1 MKRLLTLILTFI
13 LTISGVFPAF
23 AAFSSE
29 DIADATKN
37 HDRLQHVK
45 LKETPVKQ
53 SDVWYL
59 CMTNK
64 KHIIIVPATISE
76 NGSIGIDIEVV
87 YPGWERNTTFSSSK
101 WREPSVLSSC
111 GYFSTTVAPYDTTH
125 DMWLVEKSQVS
136 NLLESGKSGIILDYT
151 DITWNQLLTPDA
163 KTQTLRSLYVV
174 WKMLYGDTGAN
185 PDDPVVG
192 DYDAYD
198 LAYGFLIYANADGYN
213 DSNLDNFV
221 ERVKNDGGEYRRL
234 QDVLDGIY
242 GVPESKPSVDY
253 GAPVF
258 TFKDES
264 GAVKPNELVNEL
276 DRKAALKRLWGML
289 HNGTQDSAGGQQE
302 EGDKA
307 PVTPV
312 EPEDEI
318 SINDE
323 FRKWYQAAFKVMS
336 GATDWTGFDEKY
348 KNAENLIALEPE
360 NGDYIHWQIVYDILS
375 LAHSGYPSL
384 CEADPAVVK
393 LSEWDVG
400 NACLKQAYAEVM
412 EAQKNDGGMI
422 AGTDLTYEADLA
434 AVLGA
439 LNTSNGNDDMTRVM
453 TIRQRLNLLFRMQYQ
468 GNVSADNT
476 DYQWVQDFYSANNK
490 VFVRL
495 DDLPQIKVPEGGDG
509 ETLEPILRG
518 HGTLVNKF
526 PRLRKYDGDMPE
538 EPTPYLISSYFMQT
552 IWEVGYLRDY
562 MIKDMNSAVLNGT
575 VMEHE
580 QYYNM
585 LKDLSKAVEE
595 FGIEALTNMWEDDT
609 QIEGHEG
616 LQYKSLK
623 ALWEACQKDKG
634 VQEHEANADTTVD
647 ETPQLSSSK
656 PMPAFF
662 ENYTDS
668 RKLSENYIKGLA
680 YTATLVP
687 MKSNLYS
694 AEWLNYLDTD
704 FRTNFYDLYGFN
716 RKALYRDMTAGAGE
730 EYFNSGEVSKGALE
744 LCTLRDLIESK
755 GDIVLYLD
763 DNFYNVSD
771 IKSSQSVR
779 PNYATSKPGTEEG
792 TTEDIAWYSNIA
804 SGIEDTYNT
813 NFDNIAKTN
822 ESSNYSKIYY
832 NMMNNLD
839 GAHTYYP
846 EATPENPGNTDNA
859 VLNSGKINYYLNP
872 GQDGSEVYS
881 PMQAYAVVSS
891 VYRDGDLFNL
901 ANSMETHRP
910 VFISSKTAAY
920 AKGASLKQKC
930 TLYNYALVMNLE
942 ESMPVGYL
950 GNLDMDCPLYMD
962 ILGNIITESGTV
974 IIPAMSNATLM
985 NEETFVSTNWA
996 AGLYAVYGNGY
1007 RIPVKKDDID
1017 TISQVMANFV
1027 EDESGKYYIPKA
1039 RTLGDEYE
1047 IDMSRLATTSKE
1059 TLDVLYNRAYADLKN
1074 ATQGNIYSFNQFFQ
1088 IALEVMRGAPIESI
1102 DKEAEGLLTN
1112 DRLDRAGIV
1121 AAVKLEDLNNSLGTN
1136 GENSTISM
1144 PSLAFMPGFNYVAL
1158 MVFKIL
1164 LLIIIVV
1171 NMAIVYI
1178 DAVGGHLGL
1187 HTIWKCFSSMVITM
1201 LTVLTVPAVFEV
1213 TYYQSSKALLQKEAT
1228 YISML
1233 NLEKKES
1240 GVEIGVTEVGEP
1252 KIRTELFVK
1261 LEDISVP
1268 WYELFYNSIFTDS
1281 YKTLNE
1287 MYENYARK
1295 NAFVA
1300 SEDDIVVKNDGVYV
1314 SVDSIYDS
1322 SAVDLNINGE
1332 DSMRTLVQT
1341 AVDKN
1346 STFSFY
1352 SPYYVILDALIQNVN
1367 YFNANPWG
1375 EDNLDVSSTEGW
1387 YAYTTKTQKGG
1398 RIKTMGLIEP
1408 YFTSAAFMESEGKDL
1423 TGMAEV
1429 YSDNIDTGYDP
1440 DPATKGMFA
1449 PMNLDAIR
1457 ESYWYAGGGI
1467 SASECTKRVEYLNE
1481 QARVFVADNK
1491 ELLGKISDETFLKV
1505 MAMYLSTKH
1514 NAAFGAQ
1521 KASALE
1527 IYNLSND
1534 DLIRMSIA
1542 DRADVMI
1549 NSTLSYPRF
1558 VYAVGG
1564 TSGVF
1569 AAALL
1574 SMVMW
1579 VSSIVKP
1586 VLIVVAF
1593 LTIFISVFVF
1603 KVCLRK
1609 QDSSLYGYVITTL
1622 LLCGTN
1628 ILYSLLLKLSMY
1640 LPTIGATPFMCI
1652 LLQIIVQIAYMVIL
1666 LQVVGTAFKDWR
1678 DLGAQRYANK
1688 IGDWKVRLFQKFHRN
1703 KGNLGNPFYG
1713 GTTQKSDPE
1722 KNWNYYD
1729 EMMDERRKRSR

>member
-23 AAFSSE
+23 AFSTNLDDWVNNNSSDWKSPEYKTWKAINEDYVCVFEHKDCIFVMPFAFYK
-29 DIADATKN
+29 DGIVGIKVNLTNAWGNTDKT
-37 HDRLQHVK
+37 LQF
-45 LKETPVKQ
+45 KQ
-53 SDVWYL
+53 SDL
-59 CMTNK
+59 
-64 KHIIIVPATISE
+64 
-76 NGSIGIDIEVV
+76 GSNPMDRFTTGSNVAEFKAPKNFDVLRRDELGQGITQYGIYRKNEAQLTYRDSAEL
-87 YPGWERNTTFSSSK
+87 E
-101 WREPSVLSSC
+101 C
-111 GYFSTTVAPYDTTH
+111 
-125 DMWLVEKSQVS
+125 
-136 NLLESGKSGIILDYT
+136 NLLRAVFYG
-151 DITWNQLLTPDA
+151 
-163 KTQTLRSLYVV
+163 
-174 WKMLYGDTGAN
+174 LYGDKQRAYEEEFEGAYN
-185 PDDPVVG
+185 
-192 DYDAYD
+192 AYD
-198 LAYGFLIYANADGYN
+198 LAYIPLYIA
-213 DSNLDNFV
+213 
-221 ERVKNDGGEYRRL
+221 GE
-234 QDVLDGIY
+234 
-242 GVPESKPSVDY
+242 DY
-253 GAPVF
+253 GYDVE
-258 TFKDES
+258 K
-264 GAVKPNELVNEL
+264 LC
-276 DRKAALKRLWGML
+276 AALKSGDYSSPYMSLLKLML
-289 HNGTQDSAGGQQE
+289 GDLFGNTSINGDKKYDVFGSTVSSSEFGSPQKQQALECVQTILNGTQDSSDGQQT
-302 EGDKA
+302 EGDKG

-312 EPEDEI
+312 EPEDETD
-318 SINDE
+318 INDE
-323 FRKWYQAAFKVMS
+323 FRMWYQAAFKVMS

-348 KNAENLIALEPE
+348 KDANNLIALEPE
-360 NGDYIHWQIVYDILS
+360 GGEYLHWQIVYDILS

-384 CEADPAVVK
+384 CEADTAAVK
-393 LSEWDVG
+393 LSVWDEG

-412 EAQKNDGGMI
+412 KAQKNDGGMI

-434 AVLGA
+434 AVVDA
-439 LNTSNGNDDMTRVM
+439 LNASNGNDDMTRVT

-495 DDLPQIKVPEGGDG
+495 DDLPQLKTPEDGDSKI
-509 ETLEPILRG
+509 LEPILRG
-518 HGTLVNKF
+518 NGTLVNKF
-526 PRLRKYDGDMPE
+526 PRLRTYDGDMPE
-538 EPTPYLISSYFMQT
+538 DPTPYLISSYFMQT

-595 FGIEALTNMWEDDT
+595 FGIEALTNMWEADT
-609 QIEGHEG
+609 QIEGHEE

-623 ALWEACQKDKG
+623 ALWEACQNDKG
-634 VQEHEANADTTVD
+634 VQEHEASADTTVD

-763 DNFYNVSD
+763 DNFYNVED

-779 PNYATSKPGTEEG
+779 PNYATTKPGTEEG

-846 EATPENPGNTDNA
+846 EATPENPGNSDNA

-930 TLYNYALVMNLE
+930 TLYNYVLVMNLE

-985 NEETFVSTNWA
+985 NEETFVGTNWA

-1007 RIPVKKDDID
+1007 RIPVKKDDIN

-1074 ATQGNIYSFNQFFQ
+1074 ATQGNIYNFNQFFQ

-1158 MVFKIL
+1158 MVFKLL

-1240 GVEIGVTEVGEP
+1240 GVEIGVTEVSEP

-1332 DSMRTLVQT
+1332 NSMRTLVQT

-1375 EDNLDVSSTEGW
+1375 EDNSDVSSTEGW

-1440 DPATKGMFA
+1440 DPATHGMFA
-1449 PMNLDAIR
+1449 PMNLDTIR

-1467 SASECTKRVEYLNE
+1467 SATECTKRVEYLNE

-1505 MAMYLSTKH
+1505 MAMCLSTKH

-1542 DRADVMI
+1542 DKADVMI

-1579 VSSIVKP
+1579 ISSIVKP

-1622 LLCGTN
+1622 LLCSTN

-1640 LPTIGATPFMCI
+1640 LPNIGATPFMCI

-1688 IGDWKVRLFQKFHRN
+1688 LGDWKVRLFQKFHKD

>member
-23 AAFSSE
+23 AAFGKS
-29 DIADATKN
+29 DIADSTGNGEVLEKIT
-37 HDRLQHVK
+37 
-45 LKETPVKQ
+45 LKERVIKE
-53 SDVWYL
+53 SDYWYL
-59 CMTNK
+59 CMADK

-76 NGSIGIDIEVV
+76 NGSIGIDIFID
-87 YPGWERNTTFSSSK
+87 YPWPSSNTTFSSSK
-101 WREPSVLSSC
+101 WRKPSSDSAC
-111 GYFSTTVAPYDTTH
+111 GYFSTSVAPGNPTH
-125 DMWLVEKSQVS
+125 SMWLVEKTQVN
-136 NLLESGKSGIILDYT
+136 NLLESGKSGVILDYT

-163 KTQTLRSLYVV
+163 KTQTLRSLYVA
-174 WKMLYGDTGAN
+174 WKMLYGDTNVN
-185 PDDPVVG
+185 PDEHIVS

-198 LAYGFLIYANADGYN
+198 LAYGFLLYGNADGYN

-221 ERVKNDGGEYRRL
+221 ERIKNDTGEYRRL
-234 QDVLDGIY
+234 KEILDGIY
-242 GVPESKPSVDY
+242 GNPEGRPDVDY
-253 GAPVF
+253 TAPVF
-258 TFKDES
+258 TFKDAD
-264 GAVKPNELVNEL
+264 GNVKPNAEVNDIE
-276 DRKAALKRLWGML
+276 REAALKRLWGML
-289 HNGTQDSAGGQQE
+289 HNGNQDSAGGQQE

-318 SINDE
+318 TREDE

-348 KNAENLIALEPE
+348 KDAKNLIALEPV

-384 CEADPAVVK
+384 CEADSAVVK

-434 AVLGA
+434 AVLDA
-439 LNTSNGNDDMTRVM
+439 LGPSNGNDDMTRIM

-468 GNVSADNT
+468 GNVSVDNN
-476 DYQWVQDFYSANNK
+476 DYQWVQDFYGANNK

-495 DDLPQIKVPEGGDG
+495 DDLPQIKVPENGDSK
-509 ETLEPILRG
+509 TLEPILRG

-526 PRLRKYDGDMPE
+526 PRLRKYEGEMPE

-595 FGIEALTNMWEDDT
+595 FGIQALTNMWEDDT
-609 QIEGHEG
+609 QIEGHEE

-647 ETPQLSSSK
+647 ETPQLSTSK

-662 ENYTDS
+662 ENYTDN
-668 RKLSENYIKGLA
+668 RKLSENYLKGLA

-763 DNFYNVSD
+763 DNFYNVDD
-771 IKSSQSVR
+771 IKSSQSVH
-779 PNYATSKPGTEEG
+779 PNYATAKPGAEEG
-792 TTEDIAWYSNIA
+792 TTEEIAWYSNIA

-832 NMMNNLD
+832 NMMNNLE

-891 VYRDGDLFNL
+891 VYRDGDMFNL

-1375 EDNLDVSSTEGW
+1375 ENNSDVSSTEGW

-1440 DPATKGMFA
+1440 DSATKGMFA

>member
-23 AAFSSE
+23 AAFSTNTQTTTWKKPDGWSIVSKNQGTQIE
-29 DIADATKN
+29 SLAMIVTGTHKEIKGYDFVLPVYVYDNGNGTPVIGSNVTVTVDGKEYDVSCRISYFYLDKNTYRSFTTGSFEKCKDLRIVDVNSLDSTTSMYGAYSGRIDVKGTDDTTIMLCSALFDKLYKETGVDGATVERNGIPSAYDLVYTLIYKLTETMPPEEGETALDIPMSRVAS
-37 HDRLQHVK
+37 K
-45 LKETPVKQ
+45 LKE
-53 SDVWYL
+53 
-59 CMTNK
+59 
-64 KHIIIVPATISE
+64 E
-76 NGSIGIDIEVV
+76 NSLTAAIKSIMSSL
-87 YPGWERNTTFSSSK
+87 YPNGVSTSNPNITL
-101 WREPSVLSSC
+101 EPHQNVDSNR
-111 GYFSTTVAPYDTTH
+111 
-125 DMWLVEKSQVS
+125 LVETK
-136 NLLESGKSGIILDYT
+136 
-151 DITWNQLLTPDA
+151 
-163 KTQTLRSLYVV
+163 R
-174 WKMLYGDTGAN
+174 
-185 PDDPVVG
+185 
-192 DYDAYD
+192 
-198 LAYGFLIYANADGYN
+198 
-213 DSNLDNFV
+213 
-221 ERVKNDGGEYRRL
+221 
-234 QDVLDGIY
+234 DVA
-242 GVPESKPSVDY
+242 E
-253 GAPVF
+253 
-258 TFKDES
+258 
-264 GAVKPNELVNEL
+264 
-276 DRKAALKRLWGML
+276 ALWAIDHGS
-289 HNGTQDSAGGQQE
+289 QDSSDGQQT

-312 EPEDEI
+312 EPEEDTD
-318 SINDE
+318 INDE
-323 FRKWYQAAFKVMS
+323 FRMWYQAAFKVMS

-348 KNAENLIALEPE
+348 KSANNLIALEPE
-360 NGDYIHWQIVYDILS
+360 GGEYLHWQIVYDILS

-384 CEADPAVVK
+384 CEVDTAAVK
-393 LSEWDVG
+393 LSVWDEG
-400 NACLKQAYAEVM
+400 NACLKQAYSEVM
-412 EAQKNDGGMI
+412 KAQKNDGGMI

-434 AVLGA
+434 AVLDA
-439 LNTSNGNDDMTRVM
+439 LSTSNGNDDMTRVT

-495 DDLPQIKVPEGGDG
+495 DDLPQLKTPEDGDSK
-509 ETLEPILRG
+509 TLEPILRG
-518 HGTLVNKF
+518 NGTLVNKF
-526 PRLRKYDGDMPE
+526 PRLRTYDGDMPE
-538 EPTPYLISSYFMQT
+538 DPTPYLISSYFMQT

-562 MIKDMNSAVLNGT
+562 TIKDMNSAVLNGT

-595 FGIEALTNMWEDDT
+595 FGIEALTNMWEADT
-609 QIEGHEG
+609 QIEGHEE

-623 ALWEACQKDKG
+623 ALWEACQNDKG

-763 DNFYNVSD
+763 DNFYNVED

-779 PNYATSKPGTEEG
+779 PNYATTKPGTEEG

-846 EATPENPGNTDNA
+846 EATPENPGNSDNA

-985 NEETFVSTNWA
+985 NEETFVGTNWA

-1007 RIPVKKDDID
+1007 RIPVKKDDIN

-1074 ATQGNIYSFNQFFQ
+1074 ATQGNIYNFNQFFQ

-1158 MVFKIL
+1158 MVFKLL

-1201 LTVLTVPAVFEV
+1201 LTVLTVPAVFEL

-1240 GVEIGVTEVGEP
+1240 GVEIGVTEVSEP

-1332 DSMRTLVQT
+1332 NSMRTLVQT

-1375 EDNLDVSSTEGW
+1375 EDNSDVSSTEGW

-1440 DPATKGMFA
+1440 DPATHGMFA

-1467 SASECTKRVEYLNE
+1467 SATECTKRVEYLNE

-1542 DRADVMI
+1542 DKADVMI

-1579 VSSIVKP
+1579 ISSIVKP

-1640 LPTIGATPFMCI
+1640 LPNIGATPFMCI
-1652 LLQIIVQIAYMVIL
+1652 LLQIVVQIAYMVIL

-1688 IGDWKVRLFQKFHRN
+1688 LGDWKVRLFQKFHKD

>member
-23 AAFSSE
+23 AFSTNLGDWVNNNKSDWESPEYEAWKDINEDYVCVFEHKDCIFVMPFAFYK
-29 DIADATKN
+29 DGTVGIKVNLTKAWGN
-37 HDRLQHVK
+37 TDKTLQF
-45 LKETPVKQ
+45 KQ
-53 SDVWYL
+53 SGGYSPMDRFTTSGSAAEFKAPKNFDVL
-59 CMTNK
+59 EK
-64 KHIIIVPATISE
+64 EKL
-76 NGSIGIDIEVV
+76 GQGITQYGIYRKNEAQLTYRDSAEL
-87 YPGWERNTTFSSSK
+87 E
-101 WREPSVLSSC
+101 C
-111 GYFSTTVAPYDTTH
+111 
-125 DMWLVEKSQVS
+125 
-136 NLLESGKSGIILDYT
+136 NLLRAVFYG
-151 DITWNQLLTPDA
+151 
-163 KTQTLRSLYVV
+163 
-174 WKMLYGDTGAN
+174 LYGDKQRAYEEEFEGAYN
-185 PDDPVVG
+185 
-192 DYDAYD
+192 AYD
-198 LAYGFLIYANADGYN
+198 LAYIPLYIA
-213 DSNLDNFV
+213 
-221 ERVKNDGGEYRRL
+221 GE
-234 QDVLDGIY
+234 
-242 GVPESKPSVDY
+242 DY
-253 GAPVF
+253 GYDVE
-258 TFKDES
+258 K
-264 GAVKPNELVNEL
+264 LC
-276 DRKAALKRLWGML
+276 AALKSGDYSSPYMSLLKLML
-289 HNGTQDSAGGQQE
+289 GDLFGNTSINGDKKYDVFGSTVSSSEFGSPQKQQALECVQTILNGIQDSSDGQQT
-302 EGDKA
+302 EGDKG

-318 SINDE
+318 DINDE
-323 FRKWYQAAFKVMS
+323 FRMWYQAAFKVMS

-348 KNAENLIALEPE
+348 KDANNLIALEPE
-360 NGDYIHWQIVYDILS
+360 GGEYLYWQIVYDILS

-384 CEADPAVVK
+384 CEVDAAVVK
-393 LSEWDVG
+393 LSDWDKD
-400 NACLKQAYAEVM
+400 NACLKQAYSEVM
-412 EAQKNDGGMI
+412 KAQKNDGGMI

-434 AVLGA
+434 AVVDA
-439 LNTSNGNDDMTRVM
+439 LNASNGNDDMTRVT

-495 DDLPQIKVPEGGDG
+495 DDLPQLKTPEDGDSK
-509 ETLEPILRG
+509 TLEPILRG
-518 HGTLVNKF
+518 NGTLVNKF
-526 PRLRKYDGDMPE
+526 PRLRTYDGDMPE
-538 EPTPYLISSYFMQT
+538 DPTPYLISSYFMQT

-580 QYYNM
+580 QHYNM

-595 FGIEALTNMWEDDT
+595 FGIEALTNMWEADT
-609 QIEGHEG
+609 QIEGHEE

-623 ALWEACQKDKG
+623 ALWEACQNDKG
-634 VQEHEANADTTVD
+634 VQEHEASADTTVD

-763 DNFYNVSD
+763 DNFYNVED

-779 PNYATSKPGTEEG
+779 PNYATTKPGTEEG

-846 EATPENPGNTDNA
+846 EATPENPGNSDNA

-974 IIPAMSNATLM
+974 IIPAMSNATLL
-985 NEETFVSTNWA
+985 NEETFVGTNWA

-1007 RIPVKKDDID
+1007 RIPVKKDDIN

-1074 ATQGNIYSFNQFFQ
+1074 ATQGNIYNFNQFFQ

-1158 MVFKIL
+1158 MVFKLL

-1171 NMAIVYI
+1171 NMVIVYI

-1240 GVEIGVTEVGEP
+1240 GVEIGVTEVSEP

-1332 DSMRTLVQT
+1332 NSMRTLVQT

-1375 EDNLDVSSTEGW
+1375 EDNSDVSSTEGW

-1440 DPATKGMFA
+1440 DPATHGMFA

-1467 SASECTKRVEYLNE
+1467 SATECTKRVEYLNE

-1542 DRADVMI
+1542 DKADVMI

-1579 VSSIVKP
+1579 ISSIVKP

-1640 LPTIGATPFMCI
+1640 LPNIGATPFMCI
-1652 LLQIIVQIAYMVIL
+1652 LLQIVVQIAYMVIL

-1688 IGDWKVRLFQKFHRN
+1688 LGDWKVRLFQKFHKD

>member
-23 AAFSSE
+23 AAFKKE
-29 DIADATKN
+29 DM
-37 HDRLQHVK
+37 
-45 LKETPVKQ
+45 EP
-53 SDVWYL
+53 
-59 CMTNK
+59 
-64 KHIIIVPATISE
+64 
-76 NGSIGIDIEVV
+76 
-87 YPGWERNTTFSSSK
+87 NTTQKYDPEWVTLKPSEITSTEWDTVIRAKDFIFILPVGINSK
-101 WREPSVLSSC
+101 GEIGQYLDFDKSWHNAGKTIQPVYWTGNAGYAS
-111 GYFSTTVAPYDTTH
+111 GYFTSGQFMEYNQSFVKHKASRGYGVWDDTEAIRADLELPDSKTMYARTLKVAYD
-125 DMWLVEKSQVS
+125 
-136 NLLESGKSGIILDYT
+136 
-151 DITWNQLLTPDA
+151 
-163 KTQTLRSLYVV
+163 
-174 WKMLYGDTGAN
+174 MLYKGKGRPGETIY
-185 PDDPVVG
+185 G

-198 LAYGFLIYANADGYN
+198 IAYGYIGYALNDGYTE
-213 DSNLDNFV
+213 SNLDDFIKAIQNKVAPYEDFYAILV
-221 ERVKNDGGEYRRL
+221 DIFGENKSATY
-234 QDVLDGIY
+234 DKTVFSFTDDS
-242 GVPESKPSVDY
+242 GVSVDY
-253 GAPVF
+253 YMASQDMIEGALHKVYMLA
-258 TFKDES
+258 S
-264 GAVKPNELVNEL
+264 G
-276 DRKAALKRLWGML
+276 
-289 HNGTQDSAGGQQE
+289 GTQDSSDWQQT

-312 EPEDEI
+312 EPGDEI
-318 SINDE
+318 KRDDE
-323 FRKWYQAAFKVMS
+323 FRMWYQAAFKVMS

-348 KNAENLIALEPE
+348 KDANNLIALEPE
-360 NGDYIHWQIVYDILS
+360 GGEYLHWQIVYDILS

-384 CEADPAVVK
+384 CEADTAAVK
-393 LSEWDVG
+393 LSVWDEG

-412 EAQKNDGGMI
+412 KAQKNDGGMI

-434 AVLGA
+434 AVVDA
-439 LNTSNGNDDMTRVM
+439 LNASNGNDDMTRVT

-495 DDLPQIKVPEGGDG
+495 DDLPQLKTPEDGDSK
-509 ETLEPILRG
+509 TLEPILRG
-518 HGTLVNKF
+518 NGTLVNKF
-526 PRLRKYDGDMPE
+526 PRLRTYDGDMPE
-538 EPTPYLISSYFMQT
+538 DPTPYLISSYFMQT

-595 FGIEALTNMWEDDT
+595 FGIEALTNMWEADT
-609 QIEGHEG
+609 QIEGHEE

-623 ALWEACQKDKG
+623 ALWEACQNDKG
-634 VQEHEANADTTVD
+634 VQEHEASADTTVD
-647 ETPQLSSSK
+647 ETPHLSSSK

-680 YTATLVP
+680 YTAILVP

-763 DNFYNVSD
+763 DNFYNVED
-771 IKSSQSVR
+771 IKSSHSVR
-779 PNYATSKPGTEEG
+779 PDYATTKPGTEEG

-846 EATPENPGNTDNA
+846 EATPENPGNSDNA

-985 NEETFVSTNWA
+985 NEETFVDTNWA

-1007 RIPVKKDDID
+1007 RIPVKKDDIN

-1074 ATQGNIYSFNQFFQ
+1074 ATQGNIYNFNQFFQ

-1158 MVFKIL
+1158 MVFKLL

-1240 GVEIGVTEVGEP
+1240 GVEIGVTEVSEP

-1314 SVDSIYDS
+1314 SVDNIYDS

-1332 DSMRTLVQT
+1332 NSMRTLVQT

-1375 EDNLDVSSTEGW
+1375 EDNSDVSSTEGW

-1440 DPATKGMFA
+1440 DQATHGMFA

-1467 SASECTKRVEYLNE
+1467 SATECTKRVEYLNE

-1542 DRADVMI
+1542 DKADVMI

-1579 VSSIVKP
+1579 ISSIVKP

-1622 LLCGTN
+1622 LLCSTN

-1640 LPTIGATPFMCI
+1640 LPNIGATPFMCI

-1688 IGDWKVRLFQKFHRN
+1688 LGDWKVRLFQKFHKD

>member
-13 LTISGVFPAF
+13 LTLSGVFPAF
-23 AAFSSE
+23 AWNVSE
-29 DIADATKN
+29 PNNVVSTDNKTIIYPSGYTPDSTYVMVYKRSQGNTWWKTPCDMVLPVFNYKSGNYTYCGSEVSWSKKGQEDALWAHVYYNKKYHTVMHESCTAQSKVYLVPKEYVILGENAADNYGVYGSGSITFDISDEQLEYYTTKGFFATK
-37 HDRLQHVK
+37 
-45 LKETPVKQ
+45 
-53 SDVWYL
+53 
-59 CMTNK
+59 
-64 KHIIIVPATISE
+64 
-76 NGSIGIDIEVV
+76 GI
-87 YPGWERNTTFSSSK
+87 F
-101 WREPSVLSSC
+101 
-111 GYFSTTVAPYDTTH
+111 
-125 DMWLVEKSQVS
+125 EKSSLASEQNILS
-136 NLLESGKSGIILDYT
+136 KNDISQSGGNM
-151 DITWNQLLTPDA
+151 ITTYEVLFDLIQFKGRA
-163 KTQTLRSLYVV
+163 YIETLKGS
-174 WKMLYGDTGAN
+174 KDKENFDGAI
-185 PDDPVVG
+185 
-192 DYDAYD
+192 YD
-198 LAYGFLIYANADGYN
+198 LLSDLYSGTSVDPKEDYSPDKITQVTSYDKKYVDYFASKVLDLEGSTDSADG
-213 DSNLDNFV
+213 
-221 ERVKNDGGEYRRL
+221 
-234 QDVLDGIY
+234 
-242 GVPESKPSVDY
+242 
-253 GAPVF
+253 
-258 TFKDES
+258 
-264 GAVKPNELVNEL
+264 
-276 DRKAALKRLWGML
+276 
-289 HNGTQDSAGGQQE
+289 QQT
-302 EGDKA
+302 EGDKG

-312 EPEDEI
+312 EPEDETD
-318 SINDE
+318 INDE
-323 FRKWYQAAFKVMS
+323 FRMWYQAAFKVMS

-348 KNAENLIALEPE
+348 KDANNLIALEPE
-360 NGDYIHWQIVYDILS
+360 GGEYLHWQIVYDILS

-384 CEADPAVVK
+384 CEVDAAVVK
-393 LSEWDVG
+393 LSDWDKD
-400 NACLKQAYAEVM
+400 NACLKQAYSEVM
-412 EAQKNDGGMI
+412 KAQKNDGGMI

-434 AVLGA
+434 AVVDA
-439 LNTSNGNDDMTRVM
+439 LNASNGNDDMTRVT

-490 VFVRL
+490 VFARL
-495 DDLPQIKVPEGGDG
+495 DDLPQLKTPEDGGSK
-509 ETLEPILRG
+509 TLEPILRG
-518 HGTLVNKF
+518 NGTLVNKF
-526 PRLRKYDGDMPE
+526 PRLRTYDGDMPE
-538 EPTPYLISSYFMQT
+538 DPTPYLISSYFIQT

-562 MIKDMNSAVLNGT
+562 MIKDMNSAILNGT

-595 FGIEALTNMWEDDT
+595 FGIEALTNMWEADT
-609 QIEGHEG
+609 QIEGHEE

-623 ALWEACQKDKG
+623 ALWEACQNDKG
-634 VQEHEANADTTVD
+634 VQEHEASADTTVD

-763 DNFYNVSD
+763 DNFYNVED

-779 PNYATSKPGTEEG
+779 PNYATTKPGTEEG
-792 TTEDIAWYSNIA
+792 TTEDIAWYSTIA

-846 EATPENPGNTDNA
+846 EATPENPGNSDNA

-920 AKGASLKQKC
+920 AKGASFKQKC

-985 NEETFVSTNWA
+985 NEETFVGTNWA

-1007 RIPVKKDDID
+1007 RIPVKKDDIN

-1074 ATQGNIYSFNQFFQ
+1074 ATQGNIYNFNQFFQ

-1158 MVFKIL
+1158 MVFKL
-1164 LLIIIVV
+1164 LLLVIIVV

-1240 GVEIGVTEVGEP
+1240 GVEIGVTEVSEP

-1332 DSMRTLVQT
+1332 NSMRTLVQT

-1375 EDNLDVSSTEGW
+1375 EDNSDVSSTEGW

-1440 DPATKGMFA
+1440 DPATHGMFA

-1467 SASECTKRVEYLNE
+1467 SATECTKRVEYLNE

-1542 DRADVMI
+1542 DKADVMI

-1579 VSSIVKP
+1579 ISSIVKP

-1628 ILYSLLLKLSMY
+1628 ILYSLLLKLSVY
-1640 LPTIGATPFMCI
+1640 LPNIGATPFMCI
-1652 LLQIIVQIAYMVIL
+1652 LLQIVVQIAYMVIL

-1688 IGDWKVRLFQKFHRN
+1688 LGDWKVRLFQKFHKD

>member
-23 AAFSSE
+23 AFNRNNLTIESQNPPNMSGKDVTFGEIKRESSAW
-29 DIADATKN
+29 DTVIKINGWYFILPVGISAD
-37 HDRLQHVK
+37 
-45 LKETPVKQ
+45 
-53 SDVWYL
+53 
-59 CMTNK
+59 
-64 KHIIIVPATISE
+64 
-76 NGSIGIDIEVV
+76 GSIGQYVKYDTTNLFDEEVV
-87 YPGWERNTTFSSSK
+87 DTLRWYKPTADHI
-101 WREPSVLSSC
+101 C
-111 GYFSTTVAPYDTTH
+111 GYFSSTTDSFDFNQYF
-125 DMWLVEKSQVS
+125 VEKS
-136 NLLESGKSGIILDYT
+136 ESVPHGIYDATDAMTDKLFIPDDGGKSQY
-151 DITWNQLLTPDA
+151 A
-163 KTQTLRSLYVV
+163 RSLKAIYDL
-174 WKMLYGDTGAN
+174 LYLNTSADKNT
-185 PDDPVVG
+185 PVYG
-192 DYDAYD
+192 EYDAYD
-198 LAYGFLIYANADGYN
+198 LAYSFLGLAIEDGYN
-213 DSNLDNFV
+213 DDNLNSFATKI
-221 ERVKNDGGEYRRL
+221 RNDEGYWKYFHDMLTDLFNGKGQSSYKKGIFTYK
-234 QDVLDGIY
+234 DDDGNTLAY
-242 GVPESKPSVDY
+242 NTVPESTRIDALHKLY
-253 GAPVF
+253 
-258 TFKDES
+258 T
-264 GAVKPNELVNEL
+264 LVANISE
-276 DRKAALKRLWGML
+276 DS
-289 HNGTQDSAGGQQE
+289 SAGQQK

-318 SINDE
+318 KREDE

-348 KNAENLIALEPE
+348 KDAKNLIALEPE

-384 CEADPAVVK
+384 CEVDTAAVK
-393 LSEWDVG
+393 LSVWDEG
-400 NACLKQAYAEVM
+400 NACLKQAYSEVM
-412 EAQKNDGGMI
+412 KAQKNDGGMI

-434 AVLGA
+434 AVLDA
-439 LNTSNGNDDMTRVM
+439 LSTSNGNDDMTRVT

-495 DDLPQIKVPEGGDG
+495 DDLPQLKTPEDGDSK
-509 ETLEPILRG
+509 TLEPILRG
-518 HGTLVNKF
+518 NGTLVNKF
-526 PRLRKYDGDMPE
+526 PRLRTYDGDMPE
-538 EPTPYLISSYFMQT
+538 DPTPYLISSYFMQT

-595 FGIEALTNMWEDDT
+595 FGIEALTNMWEADT
-609 QIEGHEG
+609 QIEGHEE

-623 ALWEACQKDKG
+623 ALWEACQNDKG
-634 VQEHEANADTTVD
+634 VQEHEASADTTVD

-763 DNFYNVSD
+763 DNFYNVED

-779 PNYATSKPGTEEG
+779 PNYATIKPGTEEG

-846 EATPENPGNTDNA
+846 EATPENPGNSDNA

-985 NEETFVSTNWA
+985 NEETFVGTNWA

-1007 RIPVKKDDID
+1007 RIPVKKDDIN

-1074 ATQGNIYSFNQFFQ
+1074 ATQGNIYNFNQFFQ

-1112 DRLDRAGIV
+1112 DRLDRAGVV

-1158 MVFKIL
+1158 MVFKLL

-1240 GVEIGVTEVGEP
+1240 GVEIGVTEVSEP

-1268 WYELFYNSIFTDS
+1268 WYELFYNSIFTDG

-1332 DSMRTLVQT
+1332 NSMRTLVQT

-1375 EDNLDVSSTEGW
+1375 EDNSDVSSTEGW

-1440 DPATKGMFA
+1440 DPATHGMFA

-1467 SASECTKRVEYLNE
+1467 SATECTKRVEYLNE

-1542 DRADVMI
+1542 DKADVMI

-1579 VSSIVKP
+1579 ISSIVKP

-1640 LPTIGATPFMCI
+1640 LPNIGATPFMCI
-1652 LLQIIVQIAYMVIL
+1652 LLQIVVQIAYMVIL

-1688 IGDWKVRLFQKFHRN
+1688 LGDWKVRLFQKFHKD

>member
-23 AAFSSE
+23 AFSTNLGDWVNNNKSDWKSPEYEAWKDINEDYVCVFEHKDCIFVMPFAFYK
-29 DIADATKN
+29 DGTVGIKVNLTKAWGN
-37 HDRLQHVK
+37 TDKTLQF
-45 LKETPVKQ
+45 KQ
-53 SDVWYL
+53 SGGYSPMDRFTTSGSAAEFKAPKNFDVL
-59 CMTNK
+59 EK
-64 KHIIIVPATISE
+64 EKL
-76 NGSIGIDIEVV
+76 GQGITQYGIYRKNEAQLTYRDSAEL
-87 YPGWERNTTFSSSK
+87 E
-101 WREPSVLSSC
+101 C
-111 GYFSTTVAPYDTTH
+111 
-125 DMWLVEKSQVS
+125 
-136 NLLESGKSGIILDYT
+136 NLLRAVFYG
-151 DITWNQLLTPDA
+151 
-163 KTQTLRSLYVV
+163 
-174 WKMLYGDTGAN
+174 LYGDKQRAYEEEFEGAYN
-185 PDDPVVG
+185 
-192 DYDAYD
+192 AYD
-198 LAYGFLIYANADGYN
+198 LAYIPLYIA
-213 DSNLDNFV
+213 
-221 ERVKNDGGEYRRL
+221 GE
-234 QDVLDGIY
+234 
-242 GVPESKPSVDY
+242 DY
-253 GAPVF
+253 GYDVE
-258 TFKDES
+258 K
-264 GAVKPNELVNEL
+264 LC
-276 DRKAALKRLWGML
+276 AALKSGDYSSPYMSLLKSML
-289 HNGTQDSAGGQQE
+289 GDLFGNTSINGDKKYDVFGSTVSSSEFGSPQKQQALECVQTILNGTQDSSDGQQT
-302 EGDKA
+302 EGDKG
-307 PVTPV
+307 PVTLV
-312 EPEDEI
+312 KPEDEI
-318 SINDE
+318 DINDE
-323 FRKWYQAAFKVMS
+323 FRMWYQAAFKVMS

-348 KNAENLIALEPE
+348 KDANNLIALEPE
-360 NGDYIHWQIVYDILS
+360 GGEYLHWQIVYDILS

-384 CEADPAVVK
+384 CEADTAAVK
-393 LSEWDVG
+393 LSVWDEG

-412 EAQKNDGGMI
+412 KAQKNDGGMI

-434 AVLGA
+434 AVVDA
-439 LNTSNGNDDMTRVM
+439 LNASNGNDDMTRVT

-495 DDLPQIKVPEGGDG
+495 DDLPQLKTPEDRDSK
-509 ETLEPILRG
+509 TLEPILRG
-518 HGTLVNKF
+518 NGTLVNKF
-526 PRLRKYDGDMPE
+526 PRLRTYDGDMPE
-538 EPTPYLISSYFMQT
+538 DPTPYLISSYFMQT

-595 FGIEALTNMWEDDT
+595 FGIEALTNMWEADT
-609 QIEGHEG
+609 QIEGHEE

-623 ALWEACQKDKG
+623 ALWEACQNDKG
-634 VQEHEANADTTVD
+634 VQEYEASADTTVD

-763 DNFYNVSD
+763 DNFYNVED

-779 PNYATSKPGTEEG
+779 PNYATTKPGTEEG
-792 TTEDIAWYSNIA
+792 TTEDIDWYSNIA

-846 EATPENPGNTDNA
+846 EATPENPGNSDNA

-901 ANSMETHRP
+901 ANSMETHHP

-985 NEETFVSTNWA
+985 NEETFVGTNWA

-1007 RIPVKKDDID
+1007 RIPVKKDDIN

-1074 ATQGNIYSFNQFFQ
+1074 ATQGNIYNFNQFFQ

-1158 MVFKIL
+1158 MVFKLL

-1240 GVEIGVTEVGEP
+1240 GVEIGVTEVSEP

-1332 DSMRTLVQT
+1332 NSMRTLVQT

-1375 EDNLDVSSTEGW
+1375 EDNSDVSSTEGW

-1440 DPATKGMFA
+1440 DPATHGMFA

-1467 SASECTKRVEYLNE
+1467 SATECTKRVEYLNE

-1542 DRADVMI
+1542 DKADVMI

-1579 VSSIVKP
+1579 ISSIVKP

-1640 LPTIGATPFMCI
+1640 LPNIGATPFMCI
-1652 LLQIIVQIAYMVIL
+1652 LLQIVVQIAYMVIL

-1688 IGDWKVRLFQKFHRN
+1688 LGDWKVRLFQKFHKD

>member
-1 MKRLLTLILTFI
+1 MKRLLTLVLTFI

-23 AAFSSE
+23 AFDTNLDDWVNHNSSDWKSPEYETWKDINEDYVCVFEHKDCIFVMPFAFYE
-29 DIADATKN
+29 DGTVGIKVNLTNAWGNTDKT
-37 HDRLQHVK
+37 LQF
-45 LKETPVKQ
+45 KQ
-53 SDVWYL
+53 SDGYSP
-59 CMTNK
+59 MDRF
-64 KHIIIVPATISE
+64 TISGTAAE
-76 NGSIGIDIEVV
+76 FKAPKSFDVLEREMLGQNINQYGIYRKNEAQLTSRDSAE
-87 YPGWERNTTFSSSK
+87 
-101 WREPSVLSSC
+101 
-111 GYFSTTVAPYDTTH
+111 
-125 DMWLVEKSQVS
+125 
-136 NLLESGKSGIILDYT
+136 LECNILRAVFYG
-151 DITWNQLLTPDA
+151 
-163 KTQTLRSLYVV
+163 
-174 WKMLYGDTGAN
+174 LYGDNQRTYEEEFEGAYN
-185 PDDPVVG
+185 
-192 DYDAYD
+192 AYD
-198 LAYGFLIYANADGYN
+198 LAYIPLYIA
-213 DSNLDNFV
+213 
-221 ERVKNDGGEYRRL
+221 GE
-234 QDVLDGIY
+234 
-242 GVPESKPSVDY
+242 DY
-253 GAPVF
+253 GYDVE
-258 TFKDES
+258 K
-264 GAVKPNELVNEL
+264 LC
-276 DRKAALKRLWGML
+276 AALKAGDYSSPYMSLLKLML
-289 HNGTQDSAGGQQE
+289 GDLFGNASINGDKKYDVFGSTVSSSEFGSSQKQQALECVQTILNGTQDSAGGQQE
-302 EGDKA
+302 EGDKD

-318 SINDE
+318 TREDE

-336 GATDWTGFDEKY
+336 GATDWTGFDKKY
-348 KNAENLIALEPE
+348 KDAKNLIALEPE

-384 CEADPAVVK
+384 CEVDAAAVK
-393 LSEWDVG
+393 LSVWDEN

-422 AGTDLTYEADLA
+422 AGTDLTYETDLA
-434 AVLGA
+434 AVLDA
-439 LNTSNGNDDMTRVM
+439 LGPSNGNDDMTRIM

-468 GNVSADNT
+468 GNVSVDNN
-476 DYQWVQDFYSANNK
+476 DYQWVQDFYGANNK

-495 DDLPQIKVPEGGDG
+495 DDLPQIKVPENGDSK
-509 ETLEPILRG
+509 TLEPILRG

-526 PRLRKYDGDMPE
+526 PRLRKYEGEMPE

-580 QYYNM
+580 QYYSM
-585 LKDLSKAVEE
+585 LKDLSKAVDE

-609 QIEGHEG
+609 QIEGSDE

-623 ALWEACQKDKG
+623 ALWGACQRDKG
-634 VQEHEANADTTVD
+634 VQEYEANADTTVD
-647 ETPQLSSSK
+647 ETPQLSTSK

-662 ENYTDS
+662 ENYTDN
-668 RKLSENYIKGLA
+668 RKLSENYLKGLA

-763 DNFYNVSD
+763 DNFYNVED
-771 IKSSQSVR
+771 IKSSQSVH
-779 PNYATSKPGTEEG
+779 PNYATAKPGAEEG
-792 TTEDIAWYSNIA
+792 TTEEIAWYSNIA

-832 NMMNNLD
+832 NMMNNLE

-891 VYRDGDLFNL
+891 VYRDGDMFNL

-1074 ATQGNIYSFNQFFQ
+1074 AAQGNIYNFTQFFQ

-1164 LLIIIVV
+1164 LLIIVVV

-1346 STFSFY
+1346 CTFSFY

-1375 EDNLDVSSTEGW
+1375 ENNSDVSSTEGW

-1628 ILYSLLLKLSMY
+1628 VLYSLLLKLSMY

-1652 LLQIIVQIAYMVIL
+1652 LLQIIVQIAYMIIL

-1688 IGDWKVRLFQKFHRN
+1688 LGDWKVRLFQKFHRN